1 MTPSSSRS
9 EVAHAQR
16 DSRRP
21 EILAAQV
28 RLLYSNTSVGVGVT
42 LVATPILGRLQW
54 GVAPHR
60 IILGWCLYMLLLSV
74 ARFTLGRRYWRSAP
88 SNLETSWWGA
98 AFASGAGLAGAGWGA
113 AGILLYPEGHLA
125 NQVFLVFIL
134 GGMMLG
140 AASLLAP
147 RILTFLAF
155 LVPTGFAPAVRLVV
169 EGGEAHLAMGLLASL
184 FTLATLITT
193 WRIHLTIVSSL
204 NLQFENQD
212 LVEDL
217 KAAKSRAEALN
228 EQLEVRVR
236 ERTAELQRST
246 EQLRGEIV
254 QREQAEIVL
263 RESEER
269 FRKIFEEGPIP
280 MAFSG
285 PDLHIRKVNEA
296 FCRMLGRDESDL
308 TKHTFLDI
316 THPDDIPKS
325 RELAHQNFAGLTSNY
340 RVEKRYFASD
350 GRIVWVDV
358 FDTVVRDSMGTPLYN
373 LGIAVDI
380 TAHKHS
386 EHALGELSARLMRLQ
401 DESRRRIARELHDST
416 GQDLAA
422 LKLNLSRLA
431 RLQLPPG
438 LAGIVPD
445 SLALAEKT
453 LSEVRTLAYVLHPP
467 LLDELGL
474 VCALRAY
481 VQGFSERSG
490 IPVQAEIQQDLGRL
504 GPELETTIFRI
515 IQEGLT
521 NVHRHSGAQQCW
533 VSLLKTQDAVAL
545 EVRDDGVGLRPQ
557 SLQLLKTGAGLLG
570 VGLSGMR
577 ERVRQLGGGLDI
589 ESDGNG
595 CTLRATFSL
604 TCAASTSR

>member
-1 MTPSSSRS
+1 MF
-9 EVAHAQR
+9 
-16 DSRRP
+16 
-21 EILAAQV
+21 
-28 RLLYSNTSVGVGVT
+28 
-42 LVATPILGRLQW
+42 
-54 GVAPHR
+54 
-60 IILGWCLYMLLLSV
+60 LLSA
-74 ARFTLGRRYWRSAP
+74 ARFTLGRRYSRTAP
-88 SNLETSWWGA
+88 SKLEASTWGA
-98 AFASGAGLAGAGWGA
+98 LFAIGAGLGGAGWGA
-113 AGILLYPEGHLA
+113 AGILLYPEAHLA

-147 RILTFLAF
+147 RIEAF
-155 LVPTGFAPAVRLVV
+155 LSFIIPAGLAPAMRLVI
-169 EGGEAHLAMGLLASL
+169 EGGEAHLDMGLLAGL
-184 FTLATLITT
+184 FTVATLITT

-212 LVEDL
+212 LVEEL
-217 KAAKSRAEALN
+217 RVAKSRTEALN
-228 EQLEVRVR
+228 EQLEVRVQ
-236 ERTAELQRST
+236 ERTAELQQST
-246 EQLRGEIV
+246 EQLRAEIK

-285 PDLHIRKVNEA
+285 PDLHIRKVNGA
-296 FCRMLGRDESDL
+296 FCRMLGRDERDL
-308 TKHTFLDI
+308 TKHTFLDF
-316 THPDDIPKS
+316 THPDDIPKC
-325 RELAHQNFAGLTSNY
+325 RELAHQNFAGLTPNY
-340 RVEKRYFASD
+340 RVEKRFFASD

-358 FDTVVRDSMGTPLYN
+358 FDAVVRDSMGTPLYN
-373 LGIAVDI
+373 LGMAIDI
-380 TAHKHS
+380 SQHKRS
-386 EHALGELSARLMRLQ
+386 EHALGELSARLMCLQ
-401 DESRRRIARELHDST
+401 DESRRRIARELHDIT
-416 GQDLAA
+416 GQNLAA

-445 SLALAEKT
+445 SLDLAEKI
-453 LSEVRTLAYVLHPP
+453 LSEVRTLAYLLHPP

-474 VCALRAY
+474 ACALRAY

-490 IPVQAEIQQDLGRL
+490 ISVHSEIQQDLGRL
-504 GPELETTIFRI
+504 GPELETTMFRI

-521 NVHRHSGAQQCW
+521 NVQRHSGAQQCW

-545 EVRDDGVGLRPQ
+545 EVRDDGVGLRAQ

-577 ERVRQLGGGLDI
+577 ERVRQLGGRLEI
-589 ESDGNG
+589 ESVGNG

-604 TCAASTSR
+604 TVQQAHVDEAV